1 MDSEKASGQQI
12 GFLPLAFVTFIGC
25 LIAIIAIL
33 YGFIKIL
40 LLRLFPAY
48 KRGTQ
53 IKSQCIVCGGTEFVA
68 LEKLPYLIRCLRCG
82 LLRPMN
88 IPTEEELHEYYQK
101 DPTGFLGK
109 SA

>member
-25 LIAIIAIL
+25 LITIIAIL
-33 YGFIKIL
+33 YGFIKIFFS
-40 LLRLFPAY
+40 RLFSNDEH
-48 KRGTQ
+48 GTQ
-53 IKSQCIVCGGTEFVA
+53 IKSQCIVCGGTDFVN
-68 LEKLPYLIRCLRCG
+68 LDKLPYLIRCLNCG
-82 LLRPMN
+82 LLRPLK